1 MLSKDNDKEQVMYLK
16 SDNIEVMINDKEN
29 ENIEERFQ
37 SILSR

>member
-1 MLSKDNDKEQVMYLK
+1 MLSKDNDEEQVMHLK
-16 SDNIEVMINDKEN
+16 SDNIEVMINGKEN

>member
-1 MLSKDNDKEQVMYLK
+1 MLSKDNDKEQVMHLK